1 MGTQRR
7 QNSLGVEGK
16 TLPQGTD
23 ISVVSD
29 RLHQPTGRHR
39 REVFQTEGQ
48 HEPKRGIYIK

>member
-7 QNSLGVEGK
+7 QNSRGVEGK
-16 TLPQGTD
+16 TLPEGTD
-23 ISVVSD
+23 ISVVSH

-39 REVFQTEGQ
+39 RGVFQTEEQ